1 MSEPRVVVL
10 RLGHRP
16 VRDERV
22 STHLALVARAFGASE
37 VIFPGERDDAVCRKV
52 EDVVARFGGSFKVS
66 FGGDW
71 RDIMRDWASKGGL
84 IVHLT
89 MYGLPLPEVIEEIR
103 SRGRDVMVVVGG
115 AKVPREVYHMAHYNV
130 SITNQPHSEVAALAV
145 FLDYWMKGRE
155 FYLEFPNAKIK
166 IIPCPAGKKVVVV
179 KSGCSDEPKSVPE
192 EEEMEEV

>member
-37 VIFPGERDDAVCRKV
+37 VIFPGEKDAAICRKV
-52 EDVVARFGGSFKVS
+52 EDVVARFGGNFKIS
-66 FGGDW
+66 FGGNW

-89 MYGLPLPEVIEEIR
+89 MYGVPLPEVIEEIR

-115 AKVPREVYHMAHYNV
+115 AKVPREVYQIAHYNV
-130 SITNQPHSEVAALAV
+130 SITNQPHSEIAALAV
-145 FLDYWMKGRE
+145 FLHYWMKGRE

-166 IIPCPAGKKVVVV
+166 IIPSPSGKKVVLV
-179 KSGCSDEPKSVPE
+179 KDGESAVPEGVLEDEP
-192 EEEMEEV
+192 EEV